1 VDLGALPPSQ
11 HIKRNYRKSI
21 EKQQQQEKQQ
31 NCARAL
37 KGCRKKPTSTSKAA
51 WVTQKKK
58 SPNTFSSCVDRREEK
73 PPQHVPLLAC
83 FVQIGSFPNYTE
95 NIFLIPSFVIHA
107 TLLRMFIKNYL
118 LL

>member
-37 KGCRKKPTSTSKAA
+37 KGCRKKADINVKSGLGYT
-51 WVTQKKK
+51 KK
-58 SPNTFSSCVDRREEK
+58 EK
-73 PPQHVPLLAC
+73 PEYV
-83 FVQIGSFPNYTE
+83 FV
-95 NIFLIPSFVIHA
+95 
-107 TLLRMFIKNYL
+107 LR
-118 LL
+118 